1 MKIFE
6 LNVLARVAEFGFTPF
21 LYNARDI
28 SKDSCKHLKI
38 QSFAIIVSGV
48 KPFILARRPI
58 GMICGGPGHTCHY
71 LPW

>member
-28 SKDSCKHLKI
+28 QGLMQTS
-38 QSFAIIVSGV
+38 
-48 KPFILARRPI
+48 
-58 GMICGGPGHTCHY
+58 
-71 LPW
+71 